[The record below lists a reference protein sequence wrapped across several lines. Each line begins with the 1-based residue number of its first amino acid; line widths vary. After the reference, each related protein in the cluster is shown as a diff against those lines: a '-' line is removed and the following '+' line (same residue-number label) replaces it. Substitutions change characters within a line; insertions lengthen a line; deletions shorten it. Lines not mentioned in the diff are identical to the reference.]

1 MAIATNLGFPRI
13 GEKRELK
20 SVLEQF
26 WKGHI
31 DEAALRDQAEELQR
45 RHWLWQHEADIT
57 HLPVGDF
64 SLYDH
69 VLDWVVR
76 VGAVPA
82 RYAGLEGLTQYFA
95 MARGTQ
101 GEDSISAMEMTK
113 WFDTN
118 YHYIVPEWTEKQSF
132 APNFAEFLEQVKRAR
147 EIGSEPRPVI
157 LGPVSLLRL
166 GKAREGDFDPITLLD
181 LLIPVYESLLG
192 ELQTLG
198 IEWIQ
203 LDEPCLVLDLDEPT
217 QAAIRTATERLA
229 ASAPGLKVVL
239 GTYFGDLRANLPL
252 AMSLPVAAVHLDLVR
267 APGQLAEALPLV
279 GAEQSLSLG
288 LVDGRNVWRTDL
300 AAALG
305 LAEQAGET
313 LGPDRLLIGPSCSLL
328 HSPVDLTGETRIDPE
343 IQPWLAFARQKLE
356 EIELLTQAINHGRP
370 SVADRLQENAEII
383 QRRKTSTRTTNREVR
398 ERLSHVT
405 AEMTCRQSPYAQRSA
420 EQRAKL
426 SLPLFPTTTIGSFP
440 QTAEVRR
447 QRALFRQGK
456 LGEADYPTF
465 LEQHTEACIRLQE
478 DIGLDVL
485 VHGEFERNDM
495 VEFFGERLEGFL
507 VCENGW
513 VQSYGSRC
521 VKPPIIY
528 GDVTRPEPMTVPFT
542 RLAQS
547 LTEKPVKGMLTGP
560 VTILCWSFVRD
571 DQPRSETC
579 RQIALA
585 IRDEVLE
592 LEAAGIGLI
601 QIDEPAIREGLP
613 LRKVDH
619 AAYLTWAVESFRLS
633 ACGVADETQIHT
645 HMCYSEFHDI
655 LSAIAD
661 LDADVISIE
670 TSRSQMELLDAF
682 VDFNY
687 PNEIGPGVYDIHS
700 PRVPTTEEMV
710 MLLEKAAQV
719 VPAERL
725 WVNPDCGLKTRD
737 WPEVEASLRRMVEA
751 AGNLRH
757 VGVTV

>member
-20 SVLEQF
+20 TLLERF
-26 WKGHI
+26 WKGQI
-31 DEAALRDQAEELQR
+31 DESSLRDQSAELQR
-45 RHWLWQHEADIT
+45 RHWQWQLEAGIA

-76 VGAVPA
+76 VEGTPT
-82 RYAGLEGLTQYFA
+82 RYAGLEGLAQYFA

-101 GEDSISAMEMTK
+101 GENSVSAMEMTK

-118 YHYIVPEWTEKQSF
+118 YHYIVPEWTKDQSF
-132 APNFAEFLEQVKRAR
+132 APNFTEFLDQVKTVQ
-147 EIGSEPRPVI
+147 EIGGEPRPVI

-166 GKAREGDFDPITLLD
+166 GKAREADFDPIR
-181 LLIPVYESLLG
+181 LIDRLVPVYEALLTD
-192 ELQTLG
+192 LQTLG

-203 LDEPCLVLDLDEPT
+203 LDEPCLVLDLDEPA
-217 QAAIRTATERLA
+217 QAAIRNATERLTA
-229 ASAPGLKVVL
+229 AAPGLNIVL
-239 GTYFGDLRANLPL
+239 GTYFGDLRENLPL

-279 GAEQSLSLG
+279 STQQSLSLG

-300 AAALG
+300 AAALD
-305 LAEQAGET
+305 LADRAADV
-313 LGPDRLLIGPSCSLL
+313 LGADRLLIGPSCSLL
-328 HSPVDLTGETRIDPE
+328 HSPVDLAGETGIDPE
-343 IQPWLAFARQKLE
+343 IFPWLAFARQKLE
-356 EIELLTQAINHGRP
+356 EIELLTQAINHGRE
-370 SVADRLQENAEII
+370 SVTDRFQENAEII
-383 QRRKTSTRTTNREVR
+383 ARRKRSTGTTNPAVR
-398 ERLSHVT
+398 ARLSHVT
-405 AEMTCRQSPYAQRSA
+405 AEMTSRQSPYAERAA

-426 SLPLFPTTTIGSFP
+426 ALPLFPTTTIGSFP

-447 QRALFRQGK
+447 QRAQFRQGK
-456 LGEADYPTF
+456 LEQTDYQAF
-465 LEQHTEACIRLQE
+465 LERHTEACIRLQE

-507 VCENGW
+507 VSENGW

-521 VKPPIIY
+521 VKPPIIF
-528 GDVTRPEPMTVPFT
+528 GDITRPEPMTVPFT
-542 RLAQS
+542 RFAQS
-547 LTEKPVKGMLTGP
+547 LTDKHVKGMLTGP

-592 LEAAGIGLI
+592 LEASGIGLI

-613 LRKVDH
+613 LLKVDH
-619 AAYLTWAVESFRLS
+619 AAYLKWAVESFRLS
-633 ACGVADETQIHT
+633 ACGVEDATQIHT

-655 LSAIAD
+655 LPAIVD

-710 MLLEKAAQV
+710 TLLEKAAQV

-737 WPEVEASLRRMVEA
+737 WPEVEATLRKMVEA
-751 AGNLRH
+751 AGNLRREA
-757 VGVTV
+757 VTV